1 MKWRCVEVGGP
12 EIRGVTEISEFG
24 GANPGLVHF
33 RVDYVSPRLQ
43 LPSLHHPNILR
54 HPSFRAPRGF
64 LGVRR

>member
-33 RVDYVSPRLQ
+33 RVDYVSYFNWVGGNCTPNVALAMQ
-43 LPSLHHPNILR
+43 PGSLVQ
-54 HPSFRAPRGF
+54 A
-64 LGVRR
+64 

>member
-33 RVDYVSPRLQ
+33 RVDYVRVV
-43 LPSLHHPNILR
+43 PNVMLN
-54 HPSFRAPRGF
+54 PT
-64 LGVRR
+64 